1 MPNGVPMGRCLA
13 GTMPNFSRATLLRIG
28 RLLNPGRTGGHLTRL
43 AECAGTTRKTISNWL
58 VDVGDPQYRTMPSG
72 AKRVVT
78 VLAYFALTGQLTRET
93 MEDIVAL
100 EQAMEDEDRFVDISA
115 QVSAIIHDGE
125 VQR

>member
-1 MPNGVPMGRCLA
+1 
-13 GTMPNFSRATLLRIG
+13 
-28 RLLNPGRTGGHLTRL
+28 
-43 AECAGTTRKTISNWL
+43 
-58 VDVGDPQYRTMPSG
+58 MPSG

-100 EQAMEDEDRFVDISA
+100 EQAMEDEDRFADISA